1 MTDRT
6 HAPMRPSIRLTLGPV
21 LRAIID
27 RWAREAHAE
36 RPRPSLKAIN
46 GGRQ

>member
-6 HAPMRPSIRLTLGPV
+6 LGPMRPSIRLTPGPE

-27 RWAREAHAE
+27 RWARESHAE
-36 RPRPSLKAIN
+36 RPRPSLKAIT